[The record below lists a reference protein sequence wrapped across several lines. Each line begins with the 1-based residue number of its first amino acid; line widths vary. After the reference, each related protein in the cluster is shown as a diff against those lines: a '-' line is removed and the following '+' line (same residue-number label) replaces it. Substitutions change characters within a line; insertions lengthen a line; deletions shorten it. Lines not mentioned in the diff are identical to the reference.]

1 MTETLKP
8 TTDPHAA
15 MATNF
20 LLPGGTSG
28 DVEIK
33 AIEVS
38 PEDASLAGLRAMLS
52 GRGSVKPGTYTGLYR
67 RGGLW
72 MSNTRDE
79 QRDHLPVIWEA
90 RRGAQTALVAGLGI
104 GMVIAGLL
112 AARIKHIDVVEID
125 PDVIALV
132 GPKVTE
138 LAEQYGATIEI
149 HEADIFAITWP
160 KGTHWDVAWFDIWQ
174 DLCADNLPEMT
185 KLARSYGRKA
195 TWKGYWGREEI
206 KYHQRRFGW

>member
-1 MTETLKP
+1 MTQTMRP
-8 TTDPHAA
+8 TTDPYAA
-15 MATNF
+15 MEANF

-28 DVEIK
+28 DVTIK

-38 PEDASLAGLRAMLS
+38 PEEAAFAGLRAMLS

-79 QRDHLPVIWEA
+79 QRDHLPVIWQA
-90 RRGAQTALVAGLGI
+90 RYGARTALVAGLGI

-112 AARIKHIDVVEID
+112 AAGIKHIDVVEID

-138 LAEQYGATIEI
+138 MAEQYGATVEI
-149 HEADIFAITWP
+149 HEADIFAVTWP

-174 DLCADNLPEMT
+174 DMCSDNLPEMT
-185 KLARSYGRKA
+185 KLARSYGRRA
-195 TWKGYWGREEI
+195 SWKGFWGREETLR
-206 KYHQRRFGW
+206 HMRSRGW